1 MVIELTAD
9 IKRLLQGGDEFS
21 SISGLIN
28 QLEGNLQQVEKG
40 YEKQEYAIQHIKDFN
55 HYLMDLKVTI
65 PIKRPKAKKVKPAEE
80 PNEPSPVE
88 EPEPRIIYRNP
99 PAAP

>member
-1 MVIELTAD
+1 
-9 IKRLLQGGDEFS
+9 
-21 SISGLIN
+21 
-28 QLEGNLQQVEKG
+28 
-40 YEKQEYAIQHIKDFN
+40 
-55 HYLMDLKVTI
+55 MDLKVTI